1 MPIYLTKALT
11 AFGLIAVSL
20 YIWIVSEEFPANG
33 HQIPQFTS
41 GMTIFICLFLLLD
54 AFSSRKNLEKT
65 KFDFSFAA
73 NKQYIVL
80 MLSIIFVPTI
90 FIVGFFTASFFLL
103 VSGAVVVGV
112 RSKRAII
119 LMVCLSL
126 PLMYAFFELFLNAQ
140 LPRGI
145 LI

>member
-41 GMTIFICLFLLLD
+41 GMTMFICLFLLFD

>member
-41 GMTIFICLFLLLD
+41 GMTIFICFFLLFD

>member
-1 MPIYLTKALT
+1 MPIYLAKALT
-11 AFGLIAVSL
+11 ACGLIAVSL

-41 GMTIFICLFLLLD
+41 GMTIFICLFLLFD
-54 AFSSRKNLEKT
+54 AFEYRKSAKKV
-65 KFDFSFAA
+65 KFDLSFAA
-73 NKQYIVL
+73 NKQYFVL
-80 MLSIIFVPTI
+80 LLSILFVPTI
-90 FIVGFFTASFFLL
+90 FVVGFFTASFFLL
-103 VSGAVVVGV
+103 ICGAVIVGV
-112 RSKRAII
+112 KSKKAIF

-140 LPRGI
+140 LPRGV

>member
-54 AFSSRKNLEKT
+54 AFSYRKNLEKT

-80 MLSIIFVPTI
+80 ILSIIFVPTI

>member
-41 GMTIFICLFLLLD
+41 GMTIFICLFLLFD

>member
-41 GMTIFICLFLLLD
+41 GMTIFICLFLLFD

-80 MLSIIFVPTI
+80 MLSFIFVPTI